1 MKDLFHLP
9 VHFSR
14 QFIALCLALLTLFA
28 TPASGQFLSD
38 GVTPV
43 NPIPNSNAILL
54 AHIGNCLA
62 EQPVTGLCTTWGD
75 NSGFGAIPSWDVTN
89 VNDFGNAFLNRTT
102 FNGDLSRWNMIN
114 ATSLYRMFQNAL
126 AFNRDISQ
134 WTVSNV
140 RNFDG
145 TFYIAQAF
153 NQDISGWDTSAAT
166 DMKNMFQQANAFNQ
180 DIRKWTVAAERSPR
194 YRLVYKLCRRTA
206 HPNHAVL
213 ENEICHRPQQ
223 CLSRARNL

>member
-1 MKDLFHLP
+1 
-9 VHFSR
+9 
-14 QFIALCLALLTLFA
+14 
-28 TPASGQFLSD
+28 
-38 GVTPV
+38 
-43 NPIPNSNAILL
+43 
-54 AHIGNCLA
+54 
-62 EQPVTGLCTTWGD
+62 
-75 NSGFGAIPSWDVTN
+75 
-89 VNDFGNAFLNRTT
+89 
-102 FNGDLSRWNMIN
+102 MIN

-180 DIRKWTVAAERSPR
+180 DEHFPGGRIVMG
-194 YRLVYKLCRRTA
+194 
-206 HPNHAVL
+206 
-213 ENEICHRPQQ
+213 
-223 CLSRARNL
+223 